1 MLIFK
6 LVENDFE
13 TVNMYTYNPLNL
25 EKSYVGLLT
34 FKNDCFVSL
43 IMATLHEQE
52 VKLLVLEKW

>member
-1 MLIFK
+1 M
-6 LVENDFE
+6 ENDFE